1 MAIIYKI
8 DIMTA
13 LKNKGY
19 TSYYL
24 GKNKIF
30 GQATLQKFR
39 EQKQLNFNDLNKLCK
54 LLDCQPGDLLEY
66 IPDETNETETK
77 HK

>member
-8 DIMTA
+8 DIMTT

-24 GKNKIF
+24 GRNKIF

-54 LLDCQPGDLLEY
+54 LLECQPGDLLEY
-66 IPDETNETETK
+66 IPDGSDSLNEE
-77 HK
+77 